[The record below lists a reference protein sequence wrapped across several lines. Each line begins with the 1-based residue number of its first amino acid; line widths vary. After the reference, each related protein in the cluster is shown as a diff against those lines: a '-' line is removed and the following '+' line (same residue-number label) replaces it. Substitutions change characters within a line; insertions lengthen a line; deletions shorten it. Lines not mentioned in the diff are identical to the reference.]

1 MVQGI
6 PREHLEFTLWYL
18 KQKRYVVMSDGADS
32 SLTVD
37 GVDFVEA
44 NAPAHTILT
53 KLLQTAGPS
62 GPGPVRV
69 Q

>member
-1 MVQGI
+1 
-6 PREHLEFTLWYL
+6 
-18 KQKRYVVMSDGADS
+18 MSDGADC

-37 GVDFVEA
+37 GVDFVEEH
-44 NAPAHTILT
+44 APAQTILT

-62 GPGPVRV
+62 VPVPVRM

>member
-1 MVQGI
+1 
-6 PREHLEFTLWYL
+6 
-18 KQKRYVVMSDGADS
+18 MSDGADS